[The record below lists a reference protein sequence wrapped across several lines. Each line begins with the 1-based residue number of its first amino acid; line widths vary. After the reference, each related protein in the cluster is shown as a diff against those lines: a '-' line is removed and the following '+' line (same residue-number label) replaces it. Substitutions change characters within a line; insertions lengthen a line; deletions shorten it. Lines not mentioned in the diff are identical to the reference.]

1 MKVKALFFHVGFL
14 DLVCDALFHL
24 RLAESSDD
32 SYVINRHAR
41 ASILACSLSLEC
53 LSNALIK
60 YLDTSEH
67 FYEDLERLPP
77 LSKIEAFLKIAGV
90 GFDIDRGNNRTQKM
104 KELIQV
110 RNQFVHPK
118 ESKISTEIGMPE
130 DGNENWI
137 VPMSLEGNHYKELAI
152 PRCSLFWSAV
162 SALKVIQSTFE
173 FYQTIFSSI
182 EKNHKDALRM
192 TMNRLEF
199 KNFCAPNTF
208 NEFDLEIASAKAK
221 GLKVEFLIK
230 LCSNSE

>member
-104 KELIQV
+104 K
-110 RNQFVHPK
+110 
-118 ESKISTEIGMPE
+118 
-130 DGNENWI
+130 
-137 VPMSLEGNHYKELAI
+137 
-152 PRCSLFWSAV
+152 
-162 SALKVIQSTFE
+162 
-173 FYQTIFSSI
+173 
-182 EKNHKDALRM
+182 
-192 TMNRLEF
+192 
-199 KNFCAPNTF
+199 
-208 NEFDLEIASAKAK
+208 
-221 GLKVEFLIK
+221 
-230 LCSNSE
+230 